1 MLYRPFCRPNGVPGN
16 AACAANNRAAIN
28 PINGNVV
35 SQSFVGTVVP
45 GSGSIANGQF
55 TGGLAGKKSGWY
67 YDMPALSWA
76 PRFGIAW
83 DVTGDQKTAIRA
95 SGGIFYNFINR
106 SQYLYNGG
114 PLVSQVRSVL
124 NSTLD
129 ELDDVARV
137 GNLVVSPQQVNIPA
151 GYEIPMH
158 GQQLAAG

>member
-1 MLYRPFCRPNGVPGN
+1 MLYRPFCRPSGVPGN
-16 AACAANNRAAIN
+16 QACAANNRAAIN
-28 PINGNVV
+28 PINGKIV

-45 GSGSIANGQF
+45 GSGDIANGQF
-55 TGGLAGKKSGWY
+55 TGGLPGKKSGWY

-137 GNLVVSPQQVNIPA
+137 GNLVVSPQQVNIPGGFA
-151 GYEIPMH
+151 IPH
-158 GQQLAAG
+158 ARRAAGAG